1 MTVNPLPVSSAT
13 PMYTSRRHR
22 ALWVV
27 GVVFTAGLLAPP
39 LFLGAARKGIV
50 RHTVPAVYAAVIYPV
65 ALGRQWL
72 PDPGNWISWA
82 LAAAVLTAAAHA
94 ALLATPGE
102 ETAG

>member
-1 MTVNPLPVSSAT
+1 MNEFPATASSNA
-13 PMYTSRRHR
+13 PMYSSKRHR
-22 ALWVV
+22 VFWVL

-50 RHTVPAVYAAVIYPV
+50 RHTVPAAYAAVIYPV

-72 PDPGNWISWA
+72 PDPGDWISWA

-94 ALLATPGE
+94 ALLAAPGE
-102 ETAG
+102 EAEA

>member
-1 MTVNPLPVSSAT
+1 MNEFPAAVSANA

-27 GVVFTAGLLAPP
+27 GVVFSAGLLAPV

-50 RHTVPAVYAAVIYPV
+50 RHAVPAVYAAVIYPV

-72 PDPGNWISWA
+72 PDPGDWISWT
-82 LAAAVLTAAAHA
+82 LAAVVLAAAAHA
-94 ALLATPGE
+94 ALLPVPRE
-102 ETAG
+102 EAGT

>member
-1 MTVNPLPVSSAT
+1 MNEFPATVSSNT

-27 GVVFTAGLLAPP
+27 GVVFSAGLLAPV

-50 RHTVPAVYAAVIYPV
+50 RHAVPAVYAAVIYPV

-72 PDPGNWISWA
+72 PDPGDWISWT
-82 LAAAVLTAAAHA
+82 LAAVVLTAAAHA
-94 ALLATPGE
+94 ALLPVPRE
-102 ETAG
+102 EAGT

>member
-1 MTVNPLPVSSAT
+1 VNPFPAAASSST

-27 GVVFTAGLLAPP
+27 GVVFSAGLLAPP

-50 RHTVPAVYAAVIYPV
+50 RHAVPAVYAAVIYPV

-72 PDPGNWISWA
+72 PNPGNWISWV
-82 LAAAVLTAAAHA
+82 LAAVVLTAAAHA
-94 ALLATPGE
+94 ALLATPPQE
-102 ETAG
+102 AGA